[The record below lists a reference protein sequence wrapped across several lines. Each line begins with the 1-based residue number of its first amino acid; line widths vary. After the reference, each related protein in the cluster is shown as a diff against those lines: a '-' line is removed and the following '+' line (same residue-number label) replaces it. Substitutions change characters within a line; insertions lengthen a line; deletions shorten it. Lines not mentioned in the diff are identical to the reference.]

1 MSEAHPPDPAA
12 VEQAAILLASAKSVL
27 FVTGAGLSADSG
39 LPTYRG
45 IGGLYDAAVTD
56 EGVSIEEALSGD
68 TMRSNPALC
77 WKYIAQIERACRG
90 ARPNRGHEVIAAIG
104 RQTPRTVVLTQ
115 NVDGFHGAAG
125 SEDVIEVHGN
135 IHELRCPTCA
145 WTSRVDDFAGLP
157 IPPPCPKCGAIVRPA
172 VVLFGEMLPVAAV
185 LRLEQ
190 ELERGFDL
198 VFSVGTTSVFPYIA
212 APVVQARRR
221 GQSSVEINPGATQV
235 SHLATLRLKSR
246 AAPTLE
252 AVWTQAAA
260 MWGND

>member
-1 MSEAHPPDPAA
+1 M
-12 VEQAAILLASAKSVL
+12 LLGAAKSVL
-27 FVTGAGLSADSG
+27 FVTGAGMSADSG

-56 EGVSIEEALSGD
+56 EGIPIEEALSGE
-68 TMRSNPALC
+68 TMRSDPALC

-90 ARPNRGHEVIAAIG
+90 ARPNRGHEVLAAIG
-104 RQTPRTVVLTQ
+104 QRVSRTVVLTQ

-125 SEDVIEVHGN
+125 SEDVIEIHGN
-135 IHELRCPTCA
+135 IHDLRCPRCT
-145 WTSRVDDFAGLP
+145 WSNRVDDYDGLD
-157 IPPPCPKCGAIVRPA
+157 IPPSCPKCGAIARPA

-185 LRLEQ
+185 LRLES

-221 GQSSVEINPGATQV
+221 GQPTIEVNPGTSQV
-235 SHLATLRLKSR
+235 SHLATFRLRSG
-246 AAPTLE
+246 AAATLE
-252 AVWTQAAA
+252 AIWTKAAA
-260 MWGND
+260 IWGSR